1 MTLRKMFL
9 VSSEQYGA
17 GTLPLREH
25 DVFRS
30 KKTKPSKR
38 KIVEASTFDKWVTF
52 RDKMREDDVKKEMQ
66 LQKIA
71 QYLRKVL
78 PNVASRK
85 TFLTHALAQTDFDPI
100 ESFIDTP
107 NSATTKRDV
116 LSEPMPGP
124 SYETPKR
131 SVFES
136 EEEYDDDDD
145 EVYSEQGTDAFVT
158 RVFGRVASPYLSEHA
173 KKVKRNLDR
182 VYGLRKKGNVFMIGD
197 SDVLVD
203 TNSNLTIKGRK
214 FEGTEGLWQL
224 LALKNVDLDN
234 VSKED
239 LSTYKSILQL
249 TNGHLEGYAP
259 GGSINVT
266 GGIKFGTVIAKLFP
280 QSAARAGALLRRKW
294 QKY

>member
-9 VSSEQYGA
+9 VSPEQYGA
-17 GTLPLREH
+17 GQQPLREH
-25 DVFRS
+25 KVS
-30 KKTKPSKR
+30 SSMKKKTAKR
-38 KIVEASTFDKWVTF
+38 KILEANTFDKWVMF
-52 RDKMREDDVKKEMQ
+52 RDKMREDEFRKEMQ

-71 QYLRKVL
+71 AYLRKVL
-78 PNVASRK
+78 PNVTSRK
-85 TFLTHALAQTDFDPI
+85 TFLTHALAQTDSDPI
-100 ESFIDTP
+100 ESLIDTP
-107 NSATTKRDV
+107 DSAVTKRDV
-116 LSEPMPGP
+116 LSEPMPET
-124 SYETPKR
+124 SYGTPKR
-131 SVFES
+131 SVYES
-136 EEEYDDDDD
+136 DDDDDDDD
-145 EVYSEQGTDAFVT
+145 EVYSHSGTEAFVV
-158 RVFGRVASPYLSEHA
+158 REFGKVASPYLSEHA
-173 KKVKRNLDR
+173 RKVKRNLDR
-182 VYGLRKKGNVFMIGD
+182 VYGLRKKGNVFKIGD

-203 TNSNLTIKGRK
+203 KNSDLTIKGRK

-224 LALKNVDLDN
+224 LTLKNVDLDN